1 MSLLTT
7 SDHHLWP
14 CHHLQP
20 PLHDATPSHHCSHH
34 PIHCCCIYYCCTK
47 STHQHPPSASHQL
60 KWCIKTHHLGPVCFF
75 CYYVFNFTDSF
86 FVCFFFHTHAEL
98 HTHSWCLIGPNDI
111 KMHCLGPVCSYYYL
125 MLLTLFLFTNYVT
138 SSWHSTIQW
147 WPTSTTIHY
156 HLPVPYPWPK

>member
-86 FVCFFFHTHAEL
+86 FVCFFFPYSCRTPHSLLVSHRPKWHQNALFGPSMFLLLFNVTNSLFVYQLCHLKLTQHNTMMTHIYHHPL
-98 HTHSWCLIGPNDI
+98 PPPC
-111 KMHCLGPVCSYYYL
+111 
-125 MLLTLFLFTNYVT
+125 
-138 SSWHSTIQW
+138 TI
-147 WPTSTTIHY
+147 PMA
-156 HLPVPYPWPK
+156 